1 MPEDETFKV
10 TDRRRRDDADG
21 TPSEPAPP
29 TPAATPPRAATA
41 GPVSPG
47 PAAPPS
53 TGPDLQGLFIMFAS
67 SALLNLGE
75 AADPE
80 TGERV
85 LDLAQAREAIDLL
98 SLLRLK
104 TEGNRTE
111 QESHLLEEILYD
123 LQLRFV
129 QAAKGQAAK
138 EQAAKGQAAKGQ
150 AGS

>member
-1 MPEDETFKV
+1 MAEDETFKV
-10 TDRRRRDDADG
+10 TDRRRRDDTDE
-21 TPSEPAPP
+21 TPPAPAPP
-29 TPAATPPRAATA
+29 TPAASSPRATTA
-41 GPVSPG
+41 GSASPG
-47 PAAPPS
+47 PAAPPPA
-53 TGPDLQGLFIMFAS
+53 GPDLQGLFIMLAS
-67 SALLNLGE
+67 SALVNLGE

-85 LDLAQAREAIDLL
+85 LDLGQAKEAIDLL

-111 QESHLLEEILYD
+111 PESHLLEEMLYD

-129 QAAKGQAAK
+129 HAAKGS
-138 EQAAKGQAAKGQ
+138 

>member
-1 MPEDETFKV
+1 MAEDETFKV
-10 TDRRRRDDADG
+10 TDRRRRDDIDDTVAA
-21 TPSEPAPP
+21 PAPP
-29 TPAATPPRAATA
+29 TAAASAARATTADPA
-41 GPVSPG
+41 SPG
-47 PAAPPS
+47 PAAPPPA
-53 TGPDLQGLFIMFAS
+53 GPDLQGLFIMLAS
-67 SALLNLGE
+67 SALVNLGE

-85 LDLAQAREAIDLL
+85 LDLGQAKEAIDLL

-111 QESHLLEEILYD
+111 QESHLLEEMLYD

-129 QAAKGQAAK
+129 RAAKGS
-138 EQAAKGQAAKGQ
+138 